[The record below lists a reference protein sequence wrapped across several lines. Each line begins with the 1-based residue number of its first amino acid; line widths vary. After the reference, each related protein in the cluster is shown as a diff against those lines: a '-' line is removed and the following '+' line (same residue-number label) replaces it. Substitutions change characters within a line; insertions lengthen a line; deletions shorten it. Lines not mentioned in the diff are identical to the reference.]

1 MPRIFC
7 CIVVRMFWH
16 SAAAT
21 VIGIQSGTFS
31 PLDVSLGGEGTP
43 LQRRVI
49 RRFARTLGWSRAPA
63 ASRVGPMRR
72 RTLLATAVAAP
83 FAARSETSWPTKPVR
98 IVVPFNPGGAS
109 DAMVRVIAD
118 ELTQRLGQQVLVD
131 PKPGA
136 NTIVGS
142 DIVAKAAPDG
152 YTFLITTNSTHTNN
166 PSLYAKLPF
175 DPAKDLIPV
184 SLISLGTILLA
195 AKAGAPFDDLKSMA
209 VWVKGLGRPATYG
222 SWGIGSSGHLYGLM
236 LEKALSDKTG
246 GGTYSHVPYR
256 GDVPALQDVA
266 NGGLDPPGGSRVSP
280 KPQIA
285 AGKIKAIAAA
295 GSKRSASMPELST
308 FAEQLVPGFDLSLFV
323 AAYAPAGTPPD
334 IVERLQREIR
344 AVIGDPAVAEKLIA
358 QGQTPVGSTP
368 QELAKVL

>member
-1 MPRIFC
+1 MRSF
-7 CIVVRMFWH
+7 
-16 SAAAT
+16 A
-21 VIGIQSGTFS
+21 
-31 PLDVSLGGEGTP
+31 PLRTTRRAVLGG
-43 LQRRVI
+43 L
-49 RRFARTLGWSRAPA
+49 LG
-63 ASRVGPMRR
+63 
-72 RTLLATAVAAP
+72 AP
-83 FAARSETSWPTKPVR
+83 FVARAETTWPGKPVR
-98 IVVPFNPGGAS
+98 IVVPFNPGGAI
-109 DAMVRVIAD
+109 DAMVRVLAD
-118 ELTQRLGQQVLVD
+118 ALTLRLGQQMIVD

-142 DIVAKAAPDG
+142 EIVAKAPPDG

-184 SLISLGTILLA
+184 CLISLGTILIA
-195 AKAGAPFDDLKSMA
+195 AKTGAPFDDLKGLA
-209 VWVKGLGRPATYG
+209 AWVKALGRPATYG

-236 LEKALSDKTG
+236 LEKTL

-266 NGGLDPPGGSRVSP
+266 NGGLDLTWASPVSA

-323 AAYAPAGTPPD
+323 AAYAPAGTPAE
-334 IVERLQREIR
+334 IVGRLQREIK
-344 AVIGDPAVAEKLIA
+344 AAMGDPVVAEKLIT

-368 QELAKVL
+368 EELAKVLARETPIWAELIQQSGAKVE